1 VLSDRVRVE
10 SFTDFVVESE
20 PRVRR
25 ALSAAFGL
33 QAGRDATADAFV
45 IAWKNWDRVAVMDN
59 PVGYLY
65 RVGINEARK
74 PKKATLARDLSDVTE
89 RIPWIEPELA
99 PALAGLPEHQRIV
112 IALIHGFEWSLSEVA
127 ELLDISKS
135 TVRTH
140 EQRAMKKLRSK
151 LGVSL

>member
-1 VLSDRVRVE
+1 MLSDRVRVE
-10 SFTDFVVESE
+10 SFTEFVVEVE

-33 QAGRDATADAFV
+33 EAGRDAAADAFV
-45 IAWKNWDRVAVMDN
+45 VAWKNWDRVAVMEN

-65 RVGINEARK
+65 RVGTNEARK
-74 PKKATLARDLSDVTE
+74 PRKATLVGDLSGVTE

-99 PALAGLPEHQRIV
+99 PALAGLPGQQRVV
-112 IALIHGFEWSLSEVA
+112 IALVHGFEWSLHEVA
-127 ELLDISKS
+127 ELLDVSKS

-140 EQRAMKKLRSK
+140 EQRAMKSLRRQ